1 MLGEG
6 GADWSR
12 LQSLLRTSSGRMAA
26 ADCEPPGTDDPGLL
40 GTVAVAGGSWSR
52 LWRSRAAFDLKAAAL
67 AAGALLATPYVY
79 MYDLAALAVAVAFL
93 LRYALTRGFT
103 TTDLVGL
110 ACGGALILSYP
121 FVKTQVGLM
130 AVLIVMA
137 LVVQRALADAH
148 HERNFA

>member
-1 MLGEG
+1 
-6 GADWSR
+6 
-12 LQSLLRTSSGRMAA
+12 
-26 ADCEPPGTDDPGLL
+26 
-40 GTVAVAGGSWSR
+40 
-52 LWRSRAAFDLKAAAL
+52 
-67 AAGALLATPYVY
+67 
-79 MYDLAALAVAVAFL
+79 MYDLVVLAIAMAFL

-110 ACGGALILSYP
+110 ACGGVLILSYP
-121 FVKTQVGLM
+121 LVKTQVGLM